1 MPSLRKRV
9 SSYLRQLSFNND
21 TRERRNNVNENTFV
35 TKYLQGHIAVKD
47 GPPVIYGKNP
57 TDLPIYDLGCY
68 DSGPNTVIGCY
79 SGPNGG
85 LTTIKRVEKHLS
97 VLDPDID
104 FIDKYEE
111 NEPTSSKKSLT
122 SNTSSGCSIDN
133 TTMVIKVAGQEY
145 CVTNKPK
152 RRHSKTSSLSSL
164 SDFSIEVEK
173 TKIDRK
179 TYINN
184 TKSDST
190 KGDMNNLK
198 GDQTKNPIETR
209 QKVQVTVDITTDK
222 MKAENYCLSK
232 SKSDSSPFHRKRQ
245 GRAIKRDR
253 PKFEG
258 DQELGSIVTIQ
269 VDDSALPTSWNKRS
283 DFVYGISDS
292 LYDRNQVTNCKN
304 GDPIADCFGIIARTD
319 SAIIAVADGVN
330 WGSYRKVY

>member
-21 TRERRNNVNENTFV
+21 TRERRNNLNENTFV
-35 TKYLQGHIAVKD
+35 TKYLQGYIAAKD
-47 GPPVIYGKNP
+47 GPSVIYGKIP
-57 TDLPIYDLGCY
+57 TDLPSYDLGCY

-111 NEPTSSKKSLT
+111 NETTKTCIT
-122 SNTSSGCSIDN
+122 SNTSSRRPIDN

-145 CVTNKPK
+145 SVTNKPK
-152 RRHSKTSSLSSL
+152 RRHSKTNSLNSL
-164 SDFSIEVEK
+164 SDFNIEVEK
-173 TKIDRK
+173 TKIDK
-179 TYINN
+179 N
-184 TKSDST
+184 THNGSNKSDSM
-190 KGDMNNLK
+190 KGDMKNLNSNP
-198 GDQTKNPIETR
+198 TKNHIETQ
-209 QKVQVTVDITTDK
+209 QKVKVPMDVATNK
-222 MKAENYCLSK
+222 SKGENYYLSK
-232 SKSDSSPFHRKRQ
+232 SKSDGSPFHHKRQ
-245 GRAIKRDR
+245 GRAIKCDR
-253 PKFEG
+253 PKLKG
-258 DQELGSIVTIQ
+258 DQGLETNITIQ
-269 VDDSALPTSWNKRS
+269 VDDSVLPTNWNKRS

-304 GDPIADCFGIIARTD
+304 GDPIADCFGIIARND

-330 WGSYRKVY
+330 WG